1 MKSKAIAAGMEG
13 KEHEVADSRKTQ
25 PQPAR
30 APSLQAIQQRAY
42 ELHFEQG
49 CVHGRDL
56 DDWLQAE
63 RELREKQQAG

>member
-1 MKSKAIAAGMEG
+1 MKSKAVAAGMEG

-42 ELHFEQG
+42 ELHLEQG

-63 RELREKQQAG
+63 RELRERYQAG